1 MKPTLSGWAILKD
14 WAVLLLSYASGGP
27 TVVLAL
33 WYILTGR
40 EQQKIGFLAFL
51 GVCSIL
57 AAWVGLYRERK
68 MRVLERERQKPS
80 LRVGAGDFHRFNGT
94 FIDQFG
100 NSMPYPFTSL
110 RLRVEND
117 PETGT
122 EISQAVDVAAK
133 VTFISETKDRTF
145 SFEGRWSD
153 TIQPS
158 ILSSQRTAAELKTV
172 NILIGT
178 TRILDLVLKHDGE
191 TECYGVTN
199 DSYSPTNQLLK
210 NPEWL
215 LGPGVHTISVRFRC
229 ATVDQTF
236 ELTFRNPEVGPL
248 EPLSCKEITVCAED

>member
-14 WAVLLLSYASGGP
+14 WAELLLSYASGGP

-51 GVCSIL
+51 GVCSIV

-100 NSMPYPFTSL
+100 NPMPYPFTSL

-133 VTFISETKDRTF
+133 VTFMSETKDRTF
-145 SFEGRWSD
+145 RRQVERHRSAIHSFFTANGGRVEDRQHFDRDHAHSR
-153 TIQPS
+153 S
-158 ILSSQRTAAELKTV
+158 
-172 NILIGT
+172 
-178 TRILDLVLKHDGE
+178 
-191 TECYGVTN
+191 
-199 DSYSPTNQLLK
+199 
-210 NPEWL
+210 
-215 LGPGVHTISVRFRC
+215 C
-229 ATVDQTF
+229 A
-236 ELTFRNPEVGPL
+236 
-248 EPLSCKEITVCAED
+248 